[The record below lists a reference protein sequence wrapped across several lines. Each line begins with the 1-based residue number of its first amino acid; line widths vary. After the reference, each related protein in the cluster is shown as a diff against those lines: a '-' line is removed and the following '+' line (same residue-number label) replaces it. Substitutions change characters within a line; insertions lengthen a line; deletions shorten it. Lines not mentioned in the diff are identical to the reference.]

1 MCLGVPGKIVNINEN
16 SSMAMVDVCG
26 VQREVNIS
34 LITQGDPNLL
44 INKWVLVHVG
54 FAMSIL
60 DEEEA
65 QKTLDALLAM
75 SELEH
80 EVGDFLGL
88 NNKKEENITKS

>member
-1 MCLGVPGKIVNINEN
+1 MCLGVPGKIVKINEN

-34 LITQGDPNLL
+34 LITQSDANLL
-44 INKWVLVHVG
+44 MNKWVLVHVG

-80 EVGDFLGL
+80 EVSDFLGL
-88 NNKKEENITKS
+88 NNK